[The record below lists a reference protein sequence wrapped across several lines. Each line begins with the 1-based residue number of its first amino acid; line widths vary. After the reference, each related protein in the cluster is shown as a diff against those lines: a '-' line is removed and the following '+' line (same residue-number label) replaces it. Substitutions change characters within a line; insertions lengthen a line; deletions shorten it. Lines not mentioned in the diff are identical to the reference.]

1 MQRGDGAEVLDFEAA
16 DLAPRLASLSP
27 AELDALPFGVV
38 KLDAEGNVTYFSA
51 AEAEQ
56 SGFLRQRAL
65 GRDFFVD
72 VAPCI
77 GTPSFRQRVANA
89 RAAGRLD
96 VRFEHVGDF
105 ADPERAMVVR
115 VVSAAGGGLWVALKR

>member
-1 MQRGDGAEVLDFEAA
+1 MQRGAGTAVLDFEAR
-16 DLAPRLASLSP
+16 DLALLLAALSP

-38 KLDAEGNVTYFSA
+38 KLDAHGHVIHFSA
-51 AEAEQ
+51 TEAAQ

-65 GRDFFVD
+65 GRDFFAD

-77 GTPSFRQRVANA
+77 GTPAFRERIASA
-89 RAAGRLD
+89 RLAGRLD

-105 ADPERAMVVR
+105 ADPDRAMVVR
-115 VVSAAGGGLWVALKR
+115 VVSDVGGGLWVALKR